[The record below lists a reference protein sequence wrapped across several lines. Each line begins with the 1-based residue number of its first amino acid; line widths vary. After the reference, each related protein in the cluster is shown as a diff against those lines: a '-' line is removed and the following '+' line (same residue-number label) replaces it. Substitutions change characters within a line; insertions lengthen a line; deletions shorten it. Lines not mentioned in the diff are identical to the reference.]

1 MSHNFFSMLFRMK
14 YIDRWA
20 LMRNSRNETLTEH
33 TLEVAVLAH
42 ALATLGNLRCGKDYD
57 ADRAA
62 VLGLFHDAHE
72 ILTGDMPTPVKYQ
85 NFTIETAFKDVESA
99 ANQTLLEML
108 PEDLWDTYGPLVQ
121 ESDENLKP
129 LVKAADKLSAW
140 IKCVEERKAGNTEFR
155 IAEKTIREG
164 LEKMALTEVQLFL
177 EEFGPAF
184 ELTLD
189 EMRKENEV

>member
-1 MSHNFFSMLFRMK
+1 MSSNFFSMLFRMK

-42 ALATLGNLRCGKDYD
+42 ALATLGNTRCGKCYS

-85 NFTIETAFKDVESA
+85 NFTIETAFKDVEKA
-99 ANQTLLEML
+99 ANNTLVSML
-108 PEDLWDTYGPLVQ
+108 PEDLQKIYEPLLQ
-121 ESDENLKP
+121 EEDEELKP
-129 LVKAADKLSAW
+129 LVKAADKLSAL
-140 IKCVEERKAGNTEFR
+140 IKCMEERKTGNQEFR
-155 IAEKTIREG
+155 IAEQSTRES
-164 LEKMALTEVQLFL
+164 LEKMQLQEVEIFL
-177 EEFGPAF
+177 KEFLPAF

-189 EMRKENEV
+189 EMR

>member
-1 MSHNFFSMLFRMK
+1 MASNFFSMLFRMK

-20 LMRNSRNETLTEH
+20 LMRNSRQETLTEH

-42 ALATLGNLRCGKDYD
+42 ALATIGNTRCGKSYA

-85 NFTIETAFKDVESA
+85 NPAIETAFKGVEQA
-99 ANQTLLEML
+99 ANQTLLSML
-108 PEDLWDTYGPLVQ
+108 PEDMADVYAPLLQ
-121 ESDENLKP
+121 EQDDALKP
-129 LVKAADKLSAW
+129 LVKAADKLSAL
-140 IKCVEERKAGNTEFR
+140 IKCIEERKAGNLEFR
-155 IAEKTIREG
+155 MAERSIRET
-164 LEKMALTEVQLFL
+164 LAQNSLSEVGIFL
-177 EEFGPAF
+177 EEFLPAF

-189 EMRKENEV
+189 EMR